1 MIRRCG
7 ASDADEMFGVI
18 NDAALA
24 YRGVIPA
31 DRWKEPYMP
40 LAELRAEIEAGVQF
54 WAWVRD
60 GRILGVMGLKPVGDV
75 ALIRHAYTR
84 PGYQAKGVGTSLLH
98 HLVSQTGRPVLVG
111 TWKAATWAIRFYL
124 GRNFSLVP
132 EKEKAELLRRYWT
145 ISERQIEESVVLRL
159 NAPLAANPSRK
170 PCP

>member
-18 NDAALA
+18 NDAASA

-54 WAWVRD
+54 WAWVQD
-60 GRILGVMGLKPVGDV
+60 GRILGVMGLQHVGEV

-84 PGYQAKGVGTSLLH
+84 PGQQGTGIGSALLR
-98 HLVSQTGRPVLVG
+98 HLLSRTDRTVLVG
-111 TWKAATWAIRFYL
+111 TWKAASWAVRFYQQ
-124 GRNFSLVP
+124 RNFELVD
-132 EKEKAELLRRYWT
+132 EGEKAALLRRYWT
-145 ISERQIEESVVLRL
+145 VPERQIEESVVLRL
-159 NAPLAANPSRK
+159 NAPRAANPSRG